1 MSVRNKKYHKR
12 NSMGQEYSLHFCKSD
27 IKIILKVIVTMQY
40 RCLLKRQIDNGQKCA
55 QKSIADKSVH
65 KNCFKIY
72 IVDKICPQ
80 KYSGPSMHKNLY
92 WTKCV

>member
-12 NSMGQEYSLHFCKSD
+12 NPKGQEDSLHFCKSD

-55 QKSIADKSVH
+55 QKSIADKSMCKYVQY
-65 KNCFKIY
+65 KNIKYNVCTNIY
-72 IVDKICPQ
+72 IGQNCA
-80 KYSGPSMHKNLY
+80 
-92 WTKCV
+92 